1 MAASANPILADKGQ
15 RDPTLIC
22 TGYKKPRFYLF
33 TRSEPE
39 SAFPQHSLYFTH
51 DLFIFFLFAETSPVT
66 VMFSMND
73 LLAMNRVLRPRA
85 LVRHA
90 LGHRR

>member
-39 SAFPQHSLYFTH
+39 YVFPQHFFNFAHVLY
-51 DLFIFFLFAETSPVT
+51 LPSQ
-66 VMFSMND
+66 
-73 LLAMNRVLRPRA
+73 RQ
-85 LVRHA
+85 VR
-90 LGHRR
+90 

>member
-39 SAFPQHSLYFTH
+39 YAFPQHFFDFTH
-51 DLFIFFLFAETSPVT
+51 DLFIFPLQRQVW
-66 VMFSMND
+66 
-73 LLAMNRVLRPRA
+73 
-85 LVRHA
+85 
-90 LGHRR
+90 

>member
-39 SAFPQHSLYFTH
+39 YEQFPHHLF
-51 DLFIFFLFAETSPVT
+51 DLT
-66 VMFSMND
+66 
-73 LLAMNRVLRPRA
+73 
-85 LVRHA
+85 
-90 LGHRR
+90 

>member
-39 SAFPQHSLYFTH
+39 YVFPLIFLQLY
-51 DLFIFFLFAETSPVT
+51 I
-66 VMFSMND
+66 
-73 LLAMNRVLRPRA
+73 
-85 LVRHA
+85 
-90 LGHRR
+90 

>member
-15 RDPTLIC
+15 RDPTLVC

-39 SAFPQHSLYFTH
+39 YALLDRFDFTRFISALSPT
-51 DLFIFFLFAETSPVT
+51 ETSLAT
-66 VMFSMND
+66 GMFSMSD
-73 LLAMNRVLRPRA
+73 PPAMNRALQLRL
-85 LVRHA
+85 LVKHA
-90 LGHRR
+90 PAHHH

>member
-1 MAASANPILADKGQ
+1 MAASANPILAEKGQ

-39 SAFPQHSLYFTH
+39 YAFRRRIFDLH
-51 DLFIFFLFAETSPVT
+51 DLFPFAETSLVIG
-66 VMFSMND
+66 MFSMNG
-73 LLAMNRVLRPRA
+73 LLATNRALLPRA
-85 LVRHA
+85 LKHA
-90 LGHRR
+90 PALHP

>member
-22 TGYKKPRFYLF
+22 TGYRKPRFYLF

-39 SAFPQHSLYFTH
+39 YAIRQSFIDLPNLFP
-51 DLFIFFLFAETSPVT
+51 FAETSPVT
-66 VMFSMND
+66 EMFSMND
-73 LLAMNRVLRPRA
+73 LPATNRA
-85 LVRHA
+85 LQPPA
-90 LGHRR
+90 LVKHSPAPHH

>member
-39 SAFPQHSLYFTH
+39 YAFPQHFFDFTD
-51 DLFIFFLFAETSPVT
+51 DLFFPLQ
-66 VMFSMND
+66 
-73 LLAMNRVLRPRA
+73 RQ
-85 LVRHA
+85 VR
-90 LGHRR
+90 

>member
-39 SAFPQHSLYFTH
+39 YAFPQH
-51 DLFIFFLFAETSPVT
+51 FFDFA
-66 VMFSMND
+66 
-73 LLAMNRVLRPRA
+73 
-85 LVRHA
+85 
-90 LGHRR
+90 

>member
-15 RDPTLIC
+15 RDPTLVC

-39 SAFPQHSLYFTH
+39 YAFPQHFFEFTRIV
-51 DLFIFFLFAETSPVT
+51 FPFAETSPVT
-66 VMFSMND
+66 EMFSMSD
-73 LLAMNRVLRPRA
+73 LHAMNRALRLRA
-85 LVRHA
+85 LVRDA